1 MRKIKTKNL
10 FFVIVIIAFA
20 FLLSFQA
27 VTQSYIFN
35 PQKTFSI
42 VQDLASAEYEG
53 RKPGTEGNIKS
64 LNYSEKLLNSYG
76 YDVIRQP
83 FNALVPVLEQTPVF
97 EIIDSSN
104 NVMISYIHR
113 KDFKEALGGYSSDGD
128 VTGKLLVD
136 NRNSMD
142 IKGKIFKDS
151 IVIADNDYRG
161 YAQQDLG
168 YIKANVKAIIIPTTD
183 KNIQKASGFPGYDKS
198 QYLNKKEKIVKIYV
212 TYDVFYKLKSYCK
225 QVEEGISASE
235 NIKLHI
241 SMPIKF
247 KTVETE
253 NIVAVLKGTNL
264 NDKNNNKNFL
274 GFSAHIDH
282 LGKDPNGNY
291 FPGALDNASGV
302 AFALEMAK
310 VLSDYKDKLTVNPLI
325 ILFNGEE
332 NGLLG
337 SYKFVNSGL
346 MDLNKL
352 QLINADMVASSE
364 PVVYNLLFYQGNK
377 PNHPAKNFAL
387 LIRSFAAQNNFKFS
401 IENTSGN
408 TDHYYFN
415 EKGYAAV
422 SFNQFPE
429 EFYHTYNDTADKVS
443 EQEFDLLG
451 KLIEGFI
458 ITNYTLKNQSINII
472 YVFSLILLFSFSLKT
487 KKED

>member
-10 FFVIVIIAFA
+10 FFIIVIIAFA

-27 VTQSYIFN
+27 VTQSYVFN

-42 VQDLASAEYEG
+42 VQDLASSEYEG

-97 EIIDSSN
+97 EINDSSN

-161 YAQQDLG
+161 YAQQDLP
-168 YIKANVKAIIIPTTD
+168 YIKAGVKAILIPTSD
-183 KNIQKASGFPGYDKS
+183 KNIEKASGFPGYDKS
-198 QYLNKKEKIVKIYV
+198 QYLNKKEKIIKIYI

-247 KTVETE
+247 KNVETE

-325 ILFNGEE
+325 IIFNGEE

-377 PNHPAKNFAL
+377 PSHPAKNFAL

-415 EKGYAAV
+415 EKGYASV

-443 EQEFDLLG
+443 EQEFDSLG